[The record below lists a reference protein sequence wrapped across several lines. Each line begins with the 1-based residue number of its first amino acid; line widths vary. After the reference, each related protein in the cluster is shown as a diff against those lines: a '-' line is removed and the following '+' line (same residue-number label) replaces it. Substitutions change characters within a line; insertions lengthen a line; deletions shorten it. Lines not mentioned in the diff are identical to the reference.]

1 MKQILVLS
9 GKGGTGKTSVTAA
22 LAHLAS
28 ADATLVLAD
37 ADVDAA
43 NLELVL
49 HPELEEM
56 TPFQGGAKAVIDAES
71 CTRCG
76 RCAEVCRFE
85 AVLIHGEGY
94 RVDPVACEGCAACH
108 YQCPEGA
115 IAMIPAQAGEWYRSR
130 TPWGMLF
137 HARLF
142 PGEENSGKLVTTV
155 KQHANLWALNHGADY
170 VLTDGPPGIGCPVIA
185 ATAGVQFALLV
196 TEPTISGLH
205 DLERILD
212 TVTHF
217 GVAAA
222 VIVNKWDL
230 NPERAA
236 EIGEFCRERG
246 LSLIGRIPYDEVV
259 TRAMVGGQPVTAVTD
274 GPVAA
279 ELRRVWRAV
288 VAILAD

>member
-22 LAHLAS
+22 LADLAS
-28 ADATLVLAD
+28 ADASLVLAD

-49 HPELEEM
+49 RPEREKT
-56 TPFQGGAKAVIDAES
+56 TPFEGGVKAVIDAKR
-71 CTRCG
+71 CTACG
-76 RCAEVCRFE
+76 ICAEVCRFD
-85 AVLIHGEGY
+85 AVMRTDEGY
-94 RVDPVACEGCAACH
+94 WVDPVACEGCAACH
-108 YQCPEGA
+108 YQCPEDA
-115 IAMIPAQAGEWYRSR
+115 ITMVPAQAGEWYRSR
-130 TPWGMLF
+130 TPFGTLF

-155 KQHANLWALNHGADY
+155 KQHANLWAIEHKADY

-185 ATAGVQFALLV
+185 ATTGVQLALLV
-196 TEPTISGLH
+196 TEPTVSGLH

-212 TVTHF
+212 TVTYF
-217 GVAAA
+217 GVKAA

-230 NPERAA
+230 KPERAD
-236 EIGEFCRERG
+236 EIGVFCRERG
-246 LSLIGRIPYDEVV
+246 LSLVGRIPYDEVV

-274 GPVAA
+274 GPVTA
-279 ELRRVWRAV
+279 ELRRIWRSV
-288 VAILAD
+288 VAMLGD